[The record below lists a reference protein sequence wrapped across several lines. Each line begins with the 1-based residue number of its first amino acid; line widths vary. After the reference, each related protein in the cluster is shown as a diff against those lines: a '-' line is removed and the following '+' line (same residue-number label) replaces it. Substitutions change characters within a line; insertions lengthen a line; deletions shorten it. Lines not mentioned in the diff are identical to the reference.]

1 MRAALH
7 GPEIGL
13 NGGDMKLNWDAMGF
27 HWWRGA
33 RQLLGVALVLTGA
46 AQSAWAQAAEE
57 QKPCPVKAA
66 AQESTVTVYLKNM
79 TQQQDANDLQT
90 AVRNMVTRARVYY
103 NQSANAIELRG
114 TADELAI
121 AQKVIADLD
130 LPKKV
135 YRLVYTVEMMD
146 GAKPVSAQHYALTAT
161 LGERATLKLGN
172 RVPLVTRMKD
182 TEAGPAYPEVQ
193 YTDVGLSISATLSGS
208 GDGLMLRTKVEQTA
222 LADEKPGTDP
232 MNPVLHQ
239 AILDDASRLTL
250 GKALTLGSLDIPGGT
265 QRVEVEVVSEVVK

>member
-1 MRAALH
+1 MR
-7 GPEIGL
+7 
-13 NGGDMKLNWDAMGF
+13 LNWDAKGTY
-27 HWWRGA
+27 WRRGA
-33 RQLLGVALVLTGA
+33 RLLLGVALVLSGI
-46 AQSAWAQAAEE
+46 AQAVWAQEAEE

-66 AQESTVTVYLKNM
+66 PPPESTVTVYLTNV

-90 AVRNMVTRARVYY
+90 AVRNMVTRARVFYD
-103 NQSANAIELRG
+103 QSANAIELRG

-146 GAKPVSAQHYALTAT
+146 GTKPVSAQHYELMAA

-172 RVPLVTRMKD
+172 RVPLVTRKKD

-193 YTDVGLSISATLSGS
+193 YMDVGLSISATLSGS
-208 GDGLMLRTKVEQTA
+208 GDGLILRTKVEQTA
-222 LADEKPGTDP
+222 LADEKPGTEP

-239 AILDDASRLTL
+239 AILDNASRLTL
-250 GKALTLGSLDIPGGT
+250 GKAQTLGSLDIPGGA
-265 QRVEVEVVSEVVK
+265 QRVEVEVVSEAVK